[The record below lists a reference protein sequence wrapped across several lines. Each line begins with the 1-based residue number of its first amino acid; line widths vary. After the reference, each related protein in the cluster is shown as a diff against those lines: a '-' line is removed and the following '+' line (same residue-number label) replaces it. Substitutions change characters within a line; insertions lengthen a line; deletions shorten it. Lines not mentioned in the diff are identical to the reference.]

1 MKLFSSQKIRKFFAS
16 LLILNFIFIGSAF
29 GQMIPRDELVGDDP
43 EIFPFAPASDDPY
56 SEDFY
61 EVTDDGLYDSDGN
74 LIESAELESEA
85 VFYDAG
91 DGFDVVF
98 DNETTEISLP
108 SDEDS
113 AFEAYRES
121 IIENWGGKRAFTE
134 SRLEG
139 IKTNLEDEKKNFHE
153 LEREIDTIEDKLDPI
168 RKEIETLKKQ
178 IDLLNKQLVESKTK
192 IKNVEFQVAEKQ
204 ILLKDLMWDLNK
216 SSISLDIQREVVL
229 DYVLLVYQEEEQFL
243 DFYNESSS
251 TLKLLLAD
259 NSVSENLLGR
269 EYSEVLE
276 STGRKLF
283 YDLHDKKVDL
293 ENKQLVV
300 EEERD
305 ELDFLYHSLNQE
317 RRILK
322 EGRGSKKDLLEK
334 TRGEEEEFQKLLDE
348 SIQQQ
353 LQSAIAIQ
361 NMQDNIE
368 YIEEKLDLL
377 DESLERVESINSD
390 SEEAQAL
397 LAIEE
402 EVEEKEDE
410 IADEFEGEIDEEIEG
425 KRQHPLSW
433 PIPPVAVTAYF
444 EDPTYPSRWGVHK
457 AADLR
462 AKQFT
467 EIVAP
472 TNAYVFQTKDNGM
485 GYSYI
490 ILAHKNKL
498 ITVYGHVSEILVKA
512 GTVVKEGEV
521 IGLSGG
527 TPGTKGA
534 GWQTT
539 GPHLHFEVWHK
550 GEQVDPL
557 DYLPIFELPIEYI
570 PDRFLDVN

>member
-1 MKLFSSQKIRKFFAS
+1 DKTA
-16 LLILNFIFIGSAF
+16 
-29 GQMIPRDELVGDDP
+29 
-43 EIFPFAPASDDPY
+43 
-56 SEDFY
+56 
-61 EVTDDGLYDSDGN
+61 
-74 LIESAELESEA
+74 
-85 VFYDAG
+85 
-91 DGFDVVF
+91 
-98 DNETTEISLP
+98 EISLP

-139 IKTNLEDEKKNFHE
+139 IKTNLEDEKKNFHN
-153 LEREIDTIEDKLDPI
+153 LEREIDTIEDKLEPI

-243 DFYNESSS
+243 DFYDDSSS

-305 ELDFLYHSLNQE
+305 ELDSLYHSLNQE

-377 DESLERVESINSD
+377 DESLERVELIDSD
-390 SEEAQAL
+390 SEEAQTL

-402 EVEEKEDE
+402 ETEEKEDE
-410 IADEFEGEIDEEIEG
+410 ITDEFEGDIDEEVEG

-467 EIVAP
+467 EIVSPA
-472 TNAYVFQTKDNGM
+472 NAYVFQTKDNGM

-557 DYLPIFELPIEYI
+557 NYLPIFELPIEYI
-570 PDRFLDVN
+570 PNRFLDV

>member
-1 MKLFSSQKIRKFFAS
+1 MKFFSSQKIRKFLAS

-29 GQMIPRDELVGDDP
+29 GQVIPQDELAGDDP
-43 EIFPFAPASDDPY
+43 EIFPFAPVSNDSY

-61 EVTDDGLYDSDGN
+61 EVTDDGLYDSEGN
-74 LIESAELESEA
+74 LIESTDLESEA
-85 VFYDAG
+85 VFYDDG
-91 DGFDVVF
+91 DEFDVVTY
-98 DNETTEISLP
+98 DKTAEISLP

-139 IKTNLEDEKKNFHE
+139 IKTNLEDEKKNFHN
-153 LEREIDTIEDKLDPI
+153 LEREIDTIEDKLEPI

-243 DFYNESSS
+243 DFYDDSSS

-305 ELDFLYHSLNQE
+305 ELDSLYHSLNQE

-377 DESLERVESINSD
+377 DESLERVELIDSD
-390 SEEAQAL
+390 SEEAQTL

-402 EVEEKEDE
+402 ETEEKEDE
-410 IADEFEGEIDEEIEG
+410 ITDEFEGDIDEEVEG

-467 EIVAP
+467 EIVSPA
-472 TNAYVFQTKDNGM
+472 NAYVFQTKDNGM

-557 DYLPIFELPIEYI
+557 NYLPIFELPIEYI
-570 PDRFLDVN
+570 PNRFLDV